1 MAKSSEN
8 TEHIKNLV
16 ALLPEKPGVYQYFN
30 TEGKIIYVGKAKS
43 LKKRVSSYFNK
54 DHDSAKTNMLVSKI
68 ADLKY
73 IVVDTQEEALLL
85 ENTLIKK
92 YQPRYNVM
100 LKDDKTYPWI
110 CIKNEA
116 FPRVILTRQHTN
128 DGSTWFGPYASVKM
142 VRTLMDFVRQIYQ
155 IRTCNLNLSQEQIA
169 KGKYSVCLENHIG
182 NCKGACEGNQT
193 EADYAQTIVDVKNI
207 LKGNIVQVINHLKA
221 SMMQLASEL
230 RYEEAHHVKEK
241 IEHLENYRSKSTVV
255 NPDIHNVDVFTI
267 LDDIGVA
274 YVNFLKVAN
283 GAIIQSHTV
292 EIKKRLDETR
302 EELLEIAIGEIR
314 QKIFSDAREI
324 LIPFPIDIEL
334 SNVKFTVPQ
343 RGDKVSLIELSE
355 RNLKYFRLEKVKQM
369 SKVDPEMHTTR
380 IMETMKRDLN
390 LDRHPKHI
398 ECFDNSNL
406 QGTNAVAACVVF
418 KDGKPSKKDYRHFN
432 IKTVEG
438 PDDFA
443 SMEEVL
449 RRRYSRLLAE
459 NQPLPDLVVIDG
471 GKGQLHSAVNIF
483 EELQLF
489 PRVMLIS
496 IAKRLEEIFK
506 PGDPIPLYLDK
517 NSESLKVIQR
527 LRDEAHRFG
536 ITHHRNKRSKA
547 FIVSELHSIE
557 GIGNKTADSL
567 LAHFKSIDNIKNA
580 QSDELGRVI
589 GKAKAEVVLKYFGR

>member
-1 MAKSSEN
+1 
-8 TEHIKNLV
+8 
-16 ALLPEKPGVYQYFN
+16 
-30 TEGKIIYVGKAKS
+30 
-43 LKKRVSSYFNK
+43 
-54 DHDSAKTNMLVSKI
+54 
-68 ADLKY
+68 
-73 IVVDTQEEALLL
+73 
-85 ENTLIKK
+85 
-92 YQPRYNVM
+92 
-100 LKDDKTYPWI
+100 
-110 CIKNEA
+110 
-116 FPRVILTRQHTN
+116 
-128 DGSTWFGPYASVKM
+128 M
-142 VRTLMDFVRQIYQ
+142 VRTLLEFIRQIYQ
-155 IRTCNLNLSQEQIA
+155 IRTCHLNLSDDQIT
-169 KGKYSVCLENHIG
+169 KGKYTVCLEYHIG
-182 NCKGACEGNQT
+182 NCLGPCIGKQT
-193 EADYAQTIVDVKNI
+193 ETDYAQTIVDVKNI
-207 LKGNIVQVINHLKA
+207 LKGNILQVINHLKTT
-221 SMMQLASEL
+221 MTQLASEL
-230 RYEEAHHVKEK
+230 RFEEAHEIKEK
-241 IEHLENYRSKSTVV
+241 IENLENYRSKSTVV

-267 LDDIGVA
+267 LDDIGIA

-283 GAIIQSHTV
+283 GAIIQSHTI
-292 EIKKRLDETR
+292 EIKKKLDESK
-302 EELLEIAIGEIR
+302 EELMEIAIAEIR

-324 LIPFPIDIEL
+324 LIPFEIDLEL
-334 SNVKFTVPQ
+334 TNVKFTVPQ
-343 RGDKVSLIELSE
+343 RGDKVKLIELSE
-355 RNLKYFRLEKVKQM
+355 RNLKYYRLEKVKQL

-390 LDRHPKHI
+390 LERQPKHI

-432 IKTVEG
+432 IKTVVG

-443 SMEEVL
+443 SMEEVI

-483 EELQLF
+483 QELNLF
-489 PRVMLIS
+489 PQVMLIS

-557 GIGNKTADSL
+557 GVGEKTADAL

-580 QSDELGRVI
+580 TADEMGRLI
-589 GKAKAEVVLKYFGR
+589 GKAKAEVVLRYFGR

>member
-1 MAKSSEN
+1 MSKAPQNPDHLKS
-8 TEHIKNLV
+8 LV
-16 ALLPEKPGVYQYFN
+16 SVLPDKPGVYQYFN

-54 DHDSAKTNMLVSKI
+54 DHDSVKTNILVSKI
-68 ADLKY
+68 ADIKHI
-73 IVVDTQEEALLL
+73 IVETEEEALLL

-92 YQPRYNVM
+92 YQPRYNVL

-116 FPRVILTRQHTN
+116 FPRIILTRNLSQ
-128 DGSTWFGPYASVKM
+128 DGSAWFGPYGSVKM
-142 VRTLMDFVRQIYQ
+142 VRTLLEFIRQIYQ
-155 IRTCNLNLSQEQIA
+155 VRTCNLNLTPDQIA
-169 KGKYSVCLENHIG
+169 KGKYNVCLEYHIG
-182 NCKGACEGNQT
+182 NCLGPCIGKQNED
-193 EADYAQTIVDVKNI
+193 DYSQTIIDVKNI
-207 LKGNIVQVINHLKA
+207 LKGNIMQVINHLKGT
-221 SMMQLASEL
+221 MMQLASEL
-230 RYEEAHHVKEK
+230 RFEEAHAVKEK
-241 IEHLENYRSKSTVV
+241 LEHLENYRSKSTVV

-267 LDDIGVA
+267 LDDIGIA

-292 EIKKRLDETR
+292 EIKKRLDESK

-324 LIPFPIDIEL
+324 LIPFALDIEFA
-334 SNVKFTVPQ
+334 NVKFSVPQ
-343 RGDKVSLIELSE
+343 RGDKVKLIELSE
-355 RNLKYFRLEKVKQM
+355 RNLKYYRLEKVKQL
-369 SKVDPEMHTTR
+369 SKVDPEMHTNR

-390 LDRHPKHI
+390 LERHPRHI

-443 SMEEVL
+443 SMEEVI
-449 RRRYSRLLAE
+449 RRRYSRLLSE

-471 GKGQLHSAVNIF
+471 GKGQLHSAITIF
-483 EELQLF
+483 EELKLF
-489 PRVMLIS
+489 PQVMLIS

-547 FIVSELHSIE
+547 FIVSELHGIE
-557 GIGNKTADSL
+557 GIGSKTADTL
-567 LAHFKSIDNIKNA
+567 LAYFKSIDAIKNA
-580 QSDELGRVI
+580 TADEMGRVI
-589 GKAKAEVVLKYFGR
+589 GKAKTTIVMNYFGR